1 RVPWRR
7 KVNVKKKNT
16 KILPFRAP
24 LEQRDDRITIFSLGD
39 KRIAVRWE
47 VTELPPAAPLLEWR
61 RATKKPI
68 SKIVK

>member
-1 RVPWRR
+1 VPWWR
-7 KVNVKKKNT
+7 KVDVKKKDT

-24 LEQRDDRITIFSLGD
+24 LEEPIAPAVIFSLGD

-47 VTELPPAAPLLEWR
+47 VTELPPAAPLLEWKQM
-61 RATKKPI
+61 AKKLS